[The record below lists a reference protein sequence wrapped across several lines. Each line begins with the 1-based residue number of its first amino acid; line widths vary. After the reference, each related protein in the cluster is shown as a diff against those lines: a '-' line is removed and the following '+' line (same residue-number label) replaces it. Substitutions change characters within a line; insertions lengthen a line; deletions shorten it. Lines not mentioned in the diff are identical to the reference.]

1 MFALKRFLK
10 REGRLRAAILGF
22 VTDLICQYLALT
34 ARLIVVIAWVR
45 IGSIKTQVRTMAQ
58 KKIIHVVGTGTIG
71 EPLIGILCTFKEQF
85 GIDEVTFH
93 KRTPLLTD
101 RSKVMV
107 LGNKGAKLSV
117 DKERWQKFAEMG
129 MTPTYEAEEA
139 IERASVIIDCTPVG
153 NDNKE
158 KLYNKYASNG
168 RGFIAQGSEYGFGK
182 MYARGINDKSLIK
195 GEDQFIQVVSCN
207 THNLAVLIDTIAL
220 GPEKEDNLEESR
232 FVCMRRANDIS
243 QEGDFIPAP
252 EAGKHDDSEFGTHQ
266 GRDAHYLFKTL
277 GMDLNI
283 YSSALKLNTQYMHT
297 IHFDL
302 KLRRGIDKD
311 QLMRRLQSNGRVA
324 MTNKKSSASVFSFGR
339 DHGLFGRILN
349 QTVIVT
355 QSLAMRGDREII
367 GTCFTPQDGNSLFSS
382 LAATMWFL
390 YPDSYEDK
398 LSPVR
403 DYFFNEI

>member
-1 MFALKRFLK
+1 
-10 REGRLRAAILGF
+10 
-22 VTDLICQYLALT
+22 
-34 ARLIVVIAWVR
+34 
-45 IGSIKTQVRTMAQ
+45 
-58 KKIIHVVGTGTIG
+58 
-71 EPLIGILCTFKEQF
+71 
-85 GIDEVTFH
+85 
-93 KRTPLLTD
+93 
-101 RSKVMV
+101 
-107 LGNKGAKLSV
+107 
-117 DKERWQKFAEMG
+117 
-129 MTPTYEAEEA
+129 
-139 IERASVIIDCTPVG
+139 
-153 NDNKE
+153 
-158 KLYNKYASNG
+158 
-168 RGFIAQGSEYGFGK
+168 
-182 MYARGINDKSLIK
+182 
-195 GEDQFIQVVSCN
+195 
-207 THNLAVLIDTIAL
+207 
-220 GPEKEDNLEESR
+220 
-232 FVCMRRANDIS
+232 MRRANDIS

-252 EAGKHDDSEFGTHQ
+252 EAGKHDDTEFGTHQ

-311 QLMRRLQSNGRVA
+311 QLMRRLHSNGRVA

-403 DYFFNEI
+403 EYFFNEI